1 MMGTMIDYD
10 LNPYSP
16 AKYPVP
22 CKKRKNPAKTKS
34 AKTKSA
40 KTKSAK
46 KEGESQRKM
55 TDWLISSSRNER
67 KVTFFEKIEVCEFYK
82 NGTLKKK
89 RIHES
94 LVDSVEGRNSPF
106 DLKRHRQKL
115 RRQQKYL
122 NRKNLYPNKEK
133 YIHVRKTLE
142 RVNSLLHFCDFKFQK
157 NTYLLT
163 MLIRMTY

>member
-22 CKKRKNPAKTKS
+22 CKKRKNPAKTKPAKTKS

-46 KEGESQRKM
+46 NEGESQRKM
-55 TDWLISSSRNER
+55 TDWLISSSGDGR

-89 RIHES
+89 RIQES

-106 DLKRHRQKL
+106 YLKRHRQKL
-115 RRQQKYL
+115 RRQQKFL
-122 NRKNLYPNKEK
+122 NRKNLYPKKKK
-133 YIHVRKTLE
+133 YIHVRKILE
-142 RVNSLLHFCDFKFQK
+142 RVNSLLHFF
-157 NTYLLT
+157 
-163 MLIRMTY
+163 